1 LIDTY
6 DTLKS
11 GLLNFVLV
19 ALALNECGF
28 QARGIR
34 LDSGDLSLMSIQCWK
49 CFRELS
55 HDLNL
60 PFLSRLD
67 IVASNDINEEVLLNL
82 DKSHKINIFGIGTHL
97 VTCQK
102 QPALGCVYKLVDLDG
117 IPRIKLSEDINKVL
131 IPGPK
136 RIYRIFI
143 GDVPTLDFMTLL
155 GEPSPVVGED
165 LSCRNPFRPEHRV
178 NLIPTKVSQLSSLV
192 FNREELFPRKSAII
206 DARSHLL
213 DQLRSFSCSG
223 TTEYAFEERKYP
235 TMVSEKLY
243 HFFKTVLSNAKVI

>member
-1 LIDTY
+1 
-6 DTLKS
+6 
-11 GLLNFVLV
+11 
-19 ALALNECGF
+19 
-28 QARGIR
+28 
-34 LDSGDLSLMSIQCWK
+34 M
-49 CFRELS
+49 
-55 HDLNL
+55 
-60 PFLSRLD
+60 
-67 IVASNDINEEVLLNL
+67 
-82 DKSHKINIFGIGTHL
+82 
-97 VTCQK
+97 
-102 QPALGCVYKLVDLDG
+102 YKLVDLDG